1 MVIELDGIVKLL
13 GFAIAIPLTVCGII
27 AVVYL
32 TVKAAQFTIYFLG
45 KVNNARNACAKV
57 VLPEPFSP
65 RITVT
70 FLYESSENAT
80 VCLPLNC
87 LKWPTPISGLL

>member
-45 KVNNARNACAKV
+45 KVNN
-57 VLPEPFSP
+57 
-65 RITVT
+65 TV
-70 FLYESSENAT
+70 NKT
-80 VCLPLNC
+80 VDNDPDFNK
-87 LKWPTPISGLL
+87 LKLK